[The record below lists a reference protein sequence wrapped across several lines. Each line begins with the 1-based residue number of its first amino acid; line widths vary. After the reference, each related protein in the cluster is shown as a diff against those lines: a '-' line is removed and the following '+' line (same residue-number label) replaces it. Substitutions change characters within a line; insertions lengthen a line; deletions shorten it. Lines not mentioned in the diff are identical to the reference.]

1 MKYFTIAS
9 ATAAALALA
18 SSAHAASTTG
28 GTITFTGVVN
38 DATCTVSGGS
48 GTDGGTGNFSVA
60 LDPVNANLLGAAGN
74 TANPKVFDV
83 IIGGPGQGTCED
95 GKIASMSFL
104 PSSTQV
110 DPVTGALRNVLTGE
124 ATNVQIELADDA
136 AQAINLAVPGQS
148 WDATIGSV
156 APNTGK
162 VQFQAHYLAV
172 NGAST
177 PGLVNTN
184 VVYSVVYN

>member
-1 MKYFTIAS
+1 MKFVTIAS
-9 ATAAALALA
+9 AAAALLLA
-18 SSAHAASTTG
+18 TSAQAASTTG

-48 GTDGGTGNFSVA
+48 GTDGGTGNFAVA

-83 IIGGPGQGTCED
+83 IIGGAGQGTCED

-104 PSSTQV
+104 PSSTQI
-110 DPVTGALRNVLTGE
+110 DPVTGALRNILVGE

-148 WDATIGSV
+148 WDATIGDV

-162 VQFQAHYLAV
+162 IQFQAHYLAV

-184 VVYSVVYN
+184 VVYAVVYN